1 MAQLF
6 SLGHIHTLM
15 KKKRVIIWIVIL
27 LLASIAALE
36 IFDCHPSFTI
46 GHCRVRWN
54 GVRHMHFVTDE
65 QTDTFT
71 GYLEKF
77 SVYILGPITVS
88 IRHD

>member
-1 MAQLF
+1 
-6 SLGHIHTLM
+6 
-15 KKKRVIIWIVIL
+15 
-27 LLASIAALE
+27 
-36 IFDCHPSFTI
+36 
-46 GHCRVRWN
+46 
-54 GVRHMHFVTDE
+54 MHFVTDE